1 MQGHCTIVG
10 GIRTHKRL
18 SSRERS
24 WEKEEKD
31 MRVSEV
37 SIRCS
42 SSLLTLIMLLVL
54 TSCQGTS
61 AAKAAEEVTFD
72 VDRHIAA
79 WVSLW
84 NTYELSKV
92 DELFLTDD
100 RVTYFSSEK
109 EGLIRGIEAL
119 REHHQGFGFVE
130 GGKPAEKELWMEE
143 LQSDVFG
150 STAVVTGIW
159 YFGSRADDR
168 DKIQHGPVTFVYAQE
183 GEEFKLA
190 HLHFANY

>member
-1 MQGHCTIVG
+1 MMISRPSVH
-10 GIRTHKRL
+10 RL
-18 SSRERS
+18 SS
-24 WEKEEKD
+24 
-31 MRVSEV
+31 MV
-37 SIRCS
+37 C
-42 SSLLTLIMLLVL
+42 LFMLLVL
-54 TSCQGTS
+54 TSCHGPS
-61 AAKAAEEVTFD
+61 KVKAVEEVSFD
-72 VDRHIAA
+72 VDRHITS

-84 NTYELSKV
+84 NTYELSRV

-119 REHHQGFGFVE
+119 REHHRGFGFVE

-168 DKIQHGPVTFVYAQE
+168 EKVQHGPVTFVYARE

>member
-1 MQGHCTIVG
+1 MS
-10 GIRTHKRL
+10 L
-18 SSRERS
+18 SKTASRR
-24 WEKEEKD
+24 
-31 MRVSEV
+31 
-37 SIRCS
+37 S
-42 SSLLTLIMLLVL
+42 SSWVCLFALLALA
-54 TSCQGTS
+54 SCQGS
-61 AAKAAEEVTFD
+61 NEVKAVEEVSFD
-72 VDRHIAA
+72 VDRHIET

-109 EGLIRGIEAL
+109 EGLIRGIDAV
-119 REHHQGFGFVE
+119 REHHRGFGFVE

-159 YFGSRADDR
+159 FFGSRAEDR
-168 DKIQHGPVTFVYAQE
+168 DKIQHGPVTFVYAKE
-183 GEEFKLA
+183 GDDFKLA

>member
-1 MQGHCTIVG
+1 
-10 GIRTHKRL
+10 
-18 SSRERS
+18 
-24 WEKEEKD
+24 
-31 MRVSEV
+31 MRVSKV
-37 SIRCS
+37 SIRRS
-42 SSLLTLIMLLVL
+42 SSLLCLFVLLAL
-54 TSCQGTS
+54 PSCQGPS
-61 AAKAAEEVTFD
+61 EVKAVEEVPFD

-84 NTYELSKV
+84 NTYDLSKV

-109 EGLIRGIEAL
+109 EGLIRGIEAV
-119 REHHQGFGFVE
+119 REHHRGFGFVE

-150 STAVVTGIW
+150 TTAVVTGIW
-159 YFGSRADDR
+159 FFGSRADDR
-168 DKIQHGPVTFVYAQE
+168 DEVQHGPVTFVYAME
-183 GEEFKLA
+183 DEEFKLA

>member
-1 MQGHCTIVG
+1 V
-10 GIRTHKRL
+10 
-18 SSRERS
+18 
-24 WEKEEKD
+24 
-31 MRVSEV
+31 
-37 SIRCS
+37 
-42 SSLLTLIMLLVL
+42 LLAL
-54 TSCQGTS
+54 TSCYGPNEV
-61 AAKAAEEVTFD
+61 KAVEEVTFD
-72 VDRHIAA
+72 VDRQIAA

-109 EGLIRGIEAL
+109 EGLIRGIEAV
-119 REHHQGFGFVE
+119 REHHRGFGFVE
-130 GGKPAEKELWMEE
+130 GGKPAEKELWIEE

-159 YFGSRADDR
+159 FFGSRDDDR
-168 DKIQHGPVTFVYAQE
+168 DEIQHGPVTFVYVRE
-183 GEEFKLA
+183 GEAFKLA